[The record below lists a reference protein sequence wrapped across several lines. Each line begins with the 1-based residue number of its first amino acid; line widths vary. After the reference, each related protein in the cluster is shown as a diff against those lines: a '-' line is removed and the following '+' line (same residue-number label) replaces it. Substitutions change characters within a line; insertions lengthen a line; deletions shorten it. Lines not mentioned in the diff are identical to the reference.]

1 MKIKQFLFAFAM
13 FSLAIG
19 FNSCKKSDETL
30 AEEFEN
36 TFEHDRFEII
46 FEKSYLKFVTD
57 SLEKLITHKVV
68 EIMPDGSESPENI
81 QSKNL
86 IKLISDLV
94 ENSNFENDKV
104 TFNFSFRNSLKFYLK
119 NKIKPRLSAKI
130 L

>member
-1 MKIKQFLFAFAM
+1 
-13 FSLAIG
+13 
-19 FNSCKKSDETL
+19 
-30 AEEFEN
+30 
-36 TFEHDRFEII
+36 
-46 FEKSYLKFVTD
+46 
-57 SLEKLITHKVV
+57 
-68 EIMPDGSESPENI
+68 MPDGSESPENI